1 MNADREKKAEARMP
15 HTCPFRRQEHRWSRG
30 GREPEIKADLV
41 LLGIG
46 WQKPDWVTWPQGAP
60 SRFSAFSL
68 QEQSER

>member
-1 MNADREKKAEARMP
+1 MG
-15 HTCPFRRQEHRWSRG
+15 HWSRG